1 MCVLCV
7 CQGTSDGRMA
17 QEMVV
22 LACGHRMHLA
32 CWIPCVLPTSGS
44 GSAQA
49 RFIEDRMGRKC
60 PACRGEFSAELTDA
74 LKERRQL
81 IRDVKSAGRVR
92 QDPGMQRILRAM
104 RAAGVANPLLAQ
116 LPGAEEELS
125 SDPSLEPMPLDPG
138 DLVTALSS
146 PAGLGPDQAQE
157 AARVLRSV
165 LQKAGHSPSG
175 QLPSLAGAVV
185 EKRLATRG
193 LFLLLR
199 DKGLLTKA
207 EPLHGMIC
215 AQLEPIE
222 QRKVSGGE
230 AERGAWAPEPVSPA
244 GLDVAQALA
253 GIAALAPPPPVALP
267 PPPAYDAEVA
277 Q

>member
-1 MCVLCV
+1 
-7 CQGTSDGRMA
+7 
-17 QEMVV
+17 
-22 LACGHRMHLA
+22 
-32 CWIPCVLPTSGS
+32 
-44 GSAQA
+44 
-49 RFIEDRMGRKC
+49 MGRKC
-60 PACRGEFSAELTDA
+60 PACRGEFSSELTDA

-81 IRDVKSAGRVR
+81 IRDVKSADRVR

-146 PAGLGPDQAQE
+146 PAGLGPDKAQE
-157 AARVLRSV
+157 AARMLRSV

-230 AERGAWAPEPVSPA
+230 AERGAWAPDPVSPA

>member
-1 MCVLCV
+1 MCMLCV

-60 PACRGEFSAELTDA
+60 PACRGEFSAELADA

-81 IRDVKSAGRVR
+81 IRDVKSADRVR

-116 LPGAEEELS
+116 LPGAEEELR

-146 PAGLGPDQAQE
+146 PAGLGPDKAQE

-185 EKRLATRG
+185 EKRLATR
-193 LFLLLR
+193 L
-199 DKGLLTKA
+199 
-207 EPLHGMIC
+207 
-215 AQLEPIE
+215 
-222 QRKVSGGE
+222 
-230 AERGAWAPEPVSPA
+230 
-244 GLDVAQALA
+244 
-253 GIAALAPPPPVALP
+253 
-267 PPPAYDAEVA
+267 
-277 Q
+277 